1 VQNAVQQAA
10 KKIQNNAEILSN
22 IDGHI
27 YYNTLNGRRNRQVES
42 ADQWQFPIAFVTTCI
57 VADVLRVKSRV
68 LYILLGNQPLS
79 CSFIARNVSCCV
91 ALFSL
96 ILTQINSIAYS
107 ARQREIV
114 SHDIV
119 LVIRA
124 FMAYIWSILE
134 RNSVTWLP

>member
-1 VQNAVQQAA
+1 MAVSHSICNDVYRSRCNACQ
-10 KKIQNNAEILSN
+10 I
-22 IDGHI
+22 
-27 YYNTLNGRRNRQVES
+27 
-42 ADQWQFPIAFVTTCI
+42 
-57 VADVLRVKSRV
+57 SRV
-68 LYILLGNQPLS
+68 VHFTGKS
-79 CSFIARNVSCCV
+79 AVARNVSCCV